1 LFPSASRTNPH
12 WNVDVLRGAY
22 FDLHQSDDSD
32 DGSSSGSNSNIPP
45 LPIVEFTH
53 DSQTTGHVLIRLQGY
68 PLPNHEFLTGHSPR
82 PITLV
87 FDACFRNKEML

>member
-22 FDLHQSDDSD
+22 FDLHQSDD
-32 DGSSSGSNSNIPP
+32 GSSGSNIPP

-68 PLPNHEFLTGHSPR
+68 PLPNDEFLTGHTPQ